1 MFNETGADLAA
12 SILAG
17 VPESPVVPFRLALSQ
32 LNTTVGDIAGNR
44 DRIIE
49 TIRCAEQLGSELVA
63 FPELA
68 LTGYPPE
75 DLLLKPSFIRDN
87 LIALADIASAT
98 GDTVAVVGCV
108 DRADDIFN
116 AAAVL
121 YQGRVVHLYH
131 KQFLPTYG
139 VFDEDRYFRPGWEA
153 PVFRLG
159 DVALG
164 VNVCEDIWYAVGPTN
179 AQALAGAE
187 LIVNI
192 NASPYSDQKAA
203 FRRKM
208 LATRAADNHAIVAYV
223 NMVGGQDELVFD
235 GSSLIFD
242 ASGEL
247 LVEGRAF
254 EEDLLVTDLDV
265 AGVFR
270 ERLHDPRRRKE
281 HLLREADRP
290 SQVIQ
295 IDAQR
300 RLVERRPPAPPRAP
314 QPEMSEIEQMY
325 RALVLGTRDYVCKT
339 GFTKVVLGLSGGID
353 SSLVAAIAADALGP
367 KNVLG
372 VSMPSRYSSQGS
384 TDDAA
389 ELAQALGIH
398 YEVVPV
404 EPGFVGMLETLAEV
418 FRGREPDVTEENL
431 QARVRGQVLMAISN
445 KLGHLVLT
453 TGNKSEMA
461 TGYATLYGDMAG
473 GFAVIKDVLKTRVY
487 ELARYRNNLRPVI
500 PESVLTK
507 PPSAELRPDQT
518 DQDSLPPYDMLDAIL
533 VAYVEEDHSL
543 EEIVQQGFPAELVQ
557 RVVGLVDRA
566 EYKRRQ
572 APPGVKV
579 SARAFGRDRRLPI
592 TNRYRDAG

>member
-1 MFNETGADLAA
+1 
-12 SILAG
+12 
-17 VPESPVVPFRLALSQ
+17 VPEPLAEPFRLALAQ
-32 LNTTVGDIAGNR
+32 INVTVGDLPGNR

-49 TIRCAEQLGSELVA
+49 TLRCAEESGTELVA

-87 LIALADIASAT
+87 LQVLDEVARAT
-98 GDTVAVVGCV
+98 GDIAVVLGCV
-108 DRADDIFN
+108 DRTDDIFN

-121 YQGRVVHLYH
+121 YQGRVVHMYH

-159 DVALG
+159 DVLLG

-179 AQALAGAE
+179 AQSLAGAE
-187 LIVNI
+187 VIINI
-192 NASPYSDQKAA
+192 NASPFSEQKPA
-203 FRRKM
+203 FRKKM

-235 GSSLIFD
+235 GSSLVFD
-242 ASGEL
+242 PGGEL
-247 LVEGRAF
+247 LAQGRAF
-254 EEDLLVTDLDV
+254 QEDLLIVDLDV

-270 ERLHDPRRRKE
+270 ERLHDPRRRKG
-281 HLLREADRP
+281 HLRREADRP
-290 SQVIQ
+290 ALM
-295 IDAQR
+295 IDIATSR
-300 RLVERRPPAPPRAP
+300 RRATTRPALPARPVVQDLESVE
-314 QPEMSEIEQMY
+314 ETY

-339 GFTKVVLGLSGGID
+339 GFRQVVLGLSGGVD
-353 SSLVAAIAADALGP
+353 SSLVAAVAADALGP
-367 KNVLG
+367 ENVLG

-384 TDDAA
+384 KDDAA
-389 ELAQALGIH
+389 DLAQALGIR
-398 YEVVPV
+398 YQVVPIEGV
-404 EPGFVGMLETLAEV
+404 FSAMLSTLEPV
-418 FRGREPDVTEENL
+418 FEGREPDATEENL
-431 QARVRGQVLMAISN
+431 QARIRGQILMALSN
-445 KLGHLVLT
+445 KFGYLVLT

-461 TGYATLYGDMAG
+461 VGYATLYGDMAG
-473 GFAVIKDVLKTRVY
+473 GFAVVKDVLKTRLYDV
-487 ELARYRNNLRPVI
+487 ARYRNTIGPRPVI

-518 DQDSLPPYDMLDAIL
+518 DQDSLPPYDELDAIL
-533 VAYVEEDHSL
+533 VAYVEEDRSID
-543 EEIVQQGFPAELVQ
+543 EIVRKGFSPDLVR
-557 RVVGLVDRA
+557 RVVSMVDRN

-579 SARAFGRDRRLPI
+579 SPRAFGRDRRLPI
-592 TNRYRDAG
+592 TNRYRDDG

>member
-339 GFTKVVLGLSGGID
+339 GFNKVVLGLSGGID

>member
-1 MFNETGADLAA
+1 VSDPLA
-12 SILAG
+12 
-17 VPESPVVPFRLALSQ
+17 EPFRVALAQ
-32 LNTTVGDIAGNR
+32 INTTVGDIQGNR

-49 TIRCAEQLGSELVA
+49 TIRCAEQMGAELVA

-87 LIALADIASAT
+87 LQALEEIARAT
-98 GDTVAVVGCV
+98 GDIVAVVGFV
-108 DRADDIFN
+108 DREDDIFN
-116 AAAVL
+116 SAAVV
-121 YQGRVVHLYH
+121 YGGRVVHRYH

-159 DVALG
+159 EVLLG

-179 AQALAGAE
+179 AQSLAGAE

-192 NASPYSDQKAA
+192 NASPFADQKPA
-203 FRRKM
+203 FRKKM

-223 NMVGGQDELVFD
+223 NLVGGQDELVFD
-235 GSSLIFD
+235 GGSLVFD
-242 ASGEL
+242 PAGEL
-247 LVEGRAF
+247 LCQGRSF
-254 EEDLLVTDLDV
+254 EEDLVLVDLDV

-270 ERLHDPRRRKE
+270 EHLHDPRRRKE
-281 HLLREADRP
+281 HLRREADRP
-290 SQVIQ
+290 AQVIE
-295 IDAQR
+295 IDR
-300 RLVERRPPAPPRAP
+300 RRRRTGARPPLAPREAM
-314 QPEMSEIEQMY
+314 PELSTIEEMY

-339 GFTKVVLGLSGGID
+339 GFKQVVLGLSGGID
-353 SSLVAAIAADALGP
+353 SSLVAAIAADALRP
-367 KNVLG
+367 ENVFGL
-372 VSMPSRYSSQGS
+372 SMPSRYSSQHS
-384 TDDAA
+384 RDDATD
-389 ELAQALGIH
+389 LAQALGIR
-398 YEVVPV
+398 YEM
-404 EPGFVGMLETLAEV
+404 VGIESAFGAMLETVSDLFA
-418 FRGREPDVTEENL
+418 GREPDITEENL
-431 QARVRGQVLMAISN
+431 QARIRGQILMAVSN
-445 KLGHLVLT
+445 KFGCMVLT

-487 ELARYRNNLRPVI
+487 ELCRYRNTISPVI
-500 PESVLTK
+500 PENVLSK

-518 DQDSLPPYDMLDAIL
+518 DQDSLPPYDILDGIL
-533 VAYVEEDHSL
+533 VGYVEEDRSL
-543 EEIVQQGFPAELVQ
+543 SEIVRLGYDEALVR

>member
-1 MFNETGADLAA
+1 LIRSDLAA

-17 VPESPVVPFRLALSQ
+17 VAESPVVPFRLALSQ

-44 DRIIE
+44 DQIIE
-49 TIRCAEQLGSELVA
+49 TIRCAEELGAELVA

-75 DLLLKPSFIRDN
+75 DLLLKPAFIRDN
-87 LIALADIASAT
+87 LAALQDVARNT
-98 GDTVAVVGCV
+98 RETVAVVGCV

-164 VNVCEDIWYAVGPTN
+164 VNVCEDIWYPVGPAN

-187 LIVNI
+187 VIVNI
-192 NASPYSDQKAA
+192 NASPYADQKPA
-203 FRRKM
+203 FRKKM
-208 LATRAADNHAIVAYV
+208 LATRAADNHTIVAYV

-235 GSSLIFD
+235 GSSLVFD
-242 ASGEL
+242 PGGEL
-247 LVEGRAF
+247 LCQGRPF
-254 EEDLLVTDLDV
+254 EEDLLVVDLDV

-281 HLLREADRP
+281 HLRREADRP
-290 SQVIQ
+290 AETIR
-295 IDAQR
+295 IDA
-300 RLVERRPPAPPRAP
+300 ERRMLAHRPPLPPRGPVADLGE
-314 QPEMSEIEQMY
+314 QEEIY

-339 GFTKVVLGLSGGID
+339 GFHKVVLGLSGGID
-353 SSLVAAIAADALGP
+353 SSLVATIATDALGP
-367 KNVLG
+367 ENVLG
-372 VSMPSRYSSQGS
+372 ISMPSRYSSQS
-384 TDDAA
+384 SNDDAA
-389 ELAQALGIH
+389 DLARALGIGH
-398 YEVVPV
+398 QVVPI
-404 EPGFVGMLETLAEV
+404 EPGFTGMLDTLAEV

-487 ELARYRNNLRPVI
+487 DLCRYRNSLGHVI

-507 PPSAELRPDQT
+507 APSAELRPDQT
-518 DQDSLPPYDMLDAIL
+518 DQESLPPYDVLDAIL
-533 VAYVEEDHSL
+533 VAYVEEDRPL
-543 EEIVQQGFPAELVQ
+543 EQIVRLGFDRGLVE

-572 APPGVKV
+572 APPGIKV
-579 SARAFGRDRRLPI
+579 STRAFGRDRRLPI
-592 TNRYRDAG
+592 TNRYRDTG